1 MSKHPGRG
9 RLPRGTLDGSSPL
22 PLPDLA
28 LQNVDVTTSI
38 EIPADLRDHLHDVYR
53 HLHAHPEL
61 SMAEHRT
68 AEFVSQEMTALGYAV
83 TPCTD
88 TGLVAVL
95 THGDGPVVAFRADMD
110 ALPLPEETGLHYA
123 SKARGVLPDGTD
135 VPVMHAC
142 GHDTHIT
149 CAIGAA
155 ALLARDLA
163 AWSGTAIFIFQPA
176 EETAAGARAMLD
188 DDVWGKSLPAGRLP
202 DVVYSQHVWPG
213 RAGTIDVTP
222 GPAMAMAD
230 SWKVTVHG
238 RGGHGSR
245 PEATIDPVLLAAHMI
260 VRIQSIVSREVAAQS
275 ATVITVATI
284 SAGLK
289 ENIIPGT
296 AEFTL
301 NIRNLDE
308 AVRDQVLAALR
319 RVILA
324 EAQASA
330 APEPTIEELYR
341 FPLLVNDEALTAEA
355 VDVLGALLG
364 SDKVGEIPP
373 SMGSEDFGH
382 LPQAIGVPGVFWFF
396 GGLPDEVFD
405 GDAPVPS
412 IHSSLFAPVIE
423 PTLST
428 GVQAAYTMVSHR
440 LRLGS

>member
-1 MSKHPGRG
+1 MRVSTP
-9 RLPRGTLDGSSPL
+9 
-22 PLPDLA
+22 
-28 LQNVDVTTSI
+28 VD
-38 EIPADLRDHLHDVYR
+38 IPADLRQHLHDVYR

-68 AEFVSQEMTALGYAV
+68 AAFISEKVTDLGFVV

-88 TGLVAVL
+88 TGLVAVMAN
-95 THGDGPVVAFRADMD
+95 GEGPVVAFRADID
-110 ALPLPEETGLHYA
+110 ALPLPEETGLGYA
-123 SKARGVLPDGTD
+123 SRTRGILPDGTD

-155 ALLARDLA
+155 TLLARHLT
-163 AWSGTAIFIFQPA
+163 AWSGTVIFIFQPA
-176 EETAAGARAMLD
+176 EETAAGAQAMLD
-188 DDVWGKSLPAGRLP
+188 DDVWGKALPAGRTP

-213 RAGTIDVTP
+213 RSGTIDITP

-230 SWKVTVHG
+230 AWKVTVHG

-245 PEATIDPVLLAAHMI
+245 PEATIDPVVLAAHMI
-260 VRIQSIVSREVAAQS
+260 VRIQSIVSREIAAQS
-275 ATVITVATI
+275 ATVVTVATM

-289 ENIIPGT
+289 ENIISGT

-301 NIRNLDE
+301 NVRNLDTGI
-308 AVRDQVLAALR
+308 RDQVLAALR
-319 RVILA
+319 RVIMA

-330 APEPTIEELYR
+330 APEPTIEELYT

-355 VDVLGALLG
+355 VEVLGDVLG
-364 SDKVGEIPP
+364 SDKVSQIPP

-382 LPQAIGVPGVFWFF
+382 LPHAIGVPGVYWFF
-396 GGLPDEVFD
+396 GGLPDDVID
-405 GDAPVPS
+405 GDDPVPS

-428 GVQAAYTMVSHR
+428 GVQAAYAMLVHR
-440 LRLGS
+440 LQPGD